1 MRLLSRCDQS
11 AHCES
16 SEGDKSIMTMKNKSV
31 PLEVIEEMRRQFAK
45 QPWTKTEIDHAISV
59 LDELLEYRAD
69 SEQEDAVTVHKDGVQ
84 FGKWCWFSHE
94 SITGCEAALIPT
106 KHKQYYEWFLQHL
119 RESDRTPVAAPA
131 KPPYPDYAT
140 TVFAGTEKDP
150 KP

>member
-1 MRLLSRCDQS
+1 M
-11 AHCES
+11 
-16 SEGDKSIMTMKNKSV
+16 KSTQVSIG
-31 PLEVIEEMRRQFAK
+31 VIEEMRRQFHK
-45 QPWTKTEIDHAISV
+45 QGWSETETKHAVAV
-59 LDELLEYRAD
+59 LDELLELRAQ
-69 SEQEDAVTVHKDGVQ
+69 SEQASEPMVTVHKDGVQ

-106 KHKQYYEWFLQHL
+106 KHKQYHEWFLQHL
-119 RESDRTPVAAPA
+119 RESDRAPVAAPA